1 MLATRKTSGGTSR
14 TADTVIEVVGLRKDY
29 GKGTGVEGLDMH
41 VVRGEIFG
49 LLGPNGAGK
58 TTTVECLQG
67 LRKPSGGKVRV
78 LGLDPDVGGDEL
90 RRRIGS
96 QLQSAALPDRLRVG
110 EALTLFA
117 RGGAKPDELGELA
130 GRWELRELWRRP
142 FGKLSGGQQ
151 QRLFI
156 ALALINRPEIV
167 FFDELTTG
175 LDPHA
180 RRKTWDLVR
189 RVRDDGATVVLV
201 THFME
206 EAQTLCDRV
215 AIVDKGRVV
224 ATGRPDELVDQGG
237 GENRVTFTWPEAD
250 PGWLAT
256 LPGVRRVS
264 MAEGVVELTGSGPF
278 AVRVAAALAIR
289 GIEPGDFRT
298 YHPTLEDVFLT
309 LTGRDLWN

>member
-1 MLATRKTSGGTSR
+1 MPATRTSSSGTSGTHD
-14 TADTVIEVVGLRKDY
+14 AVIEVEGLRKDY
-29 GKGTGVEGLDMH
+29 GNGAGVESLDMH
-41 VVRGEIFG
+41 VVRGEVFG

-78 LGLDPDVGGDEL
+78 LGLDPNAAGDEL

-117 RGGAKPDELGELA
+117 RGGADKDELDDLA
-130 GRWELRELWRRP
+130 GRWKLRELWRKP

-180 RRKTWDLVR
+180 RHETWDLVR

-206 EAQTLCDRV
+206 EAETLCDRV
-215 AIVDKGRVV
+215 AIVDRGRVV
-224 ATGRPDELVDQGG
+224 ATGRPNELVARWGSG
-237 GENRVTFTWPEAD
+237 NRVTFTWPEAD

-264 MAEGVVELTGSGPF
+264 MAEGVVELIGTGPF
-278 AVRVAAALAIR
+278 AVRIAAALAHK

-309 LTGRDLWN
+309 LTGRGLWN